1 MFRFLARCVVSAI
14 IVSVALVAGCKKPKD
29 ADPDK
34 TVPSSSMQA
43 ATPTNKNKNVL
54 ARTYDRARLPN
65 LLKQLGLA
73 YHLYWDSN
81 GGKGPR
87 SQKDLEPFYENN
99 QTINKLLSEGNIVI
113 LYGATLTS
121 MTQGMSNTVLAY
133 EKDADQGMRWVLMA
147 DAAPKLMNQA
157 DFDKAP
163 KADGK

>member
-1 MFRFLARCVVSAI
+1 MIRFLARCVVFAFVVSA
-14 IVSVALVAGCKKPKD
+14 ALVVGCKKPKD
-29 ADPDK
+29 ADTDK

-81 GGKGPR
+81 GGKGPG

-99 QTINKLLSEGNIVI
+99 QTINKLLSEGNIIVF
-113 LYGATLTS
+113 YGATLTS
-121 MTQGMSNTVLAY
+121 MTQGTSNTILAY
-133 EKDADQGMRWVLMA
+133 EKDADQGMRHVLMA
-147 DAAPKLMNQA
+147 DGRAVVMNQA

-163 KADGK
+163 KAVGK